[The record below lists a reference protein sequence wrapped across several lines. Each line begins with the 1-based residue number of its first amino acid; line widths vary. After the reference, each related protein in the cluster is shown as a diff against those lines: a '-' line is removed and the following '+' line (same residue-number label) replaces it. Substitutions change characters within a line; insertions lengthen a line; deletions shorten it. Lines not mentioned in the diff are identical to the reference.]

1 MYLPGIFTTSDI
13 INCKIFVAFQASSIC
28 CIRVSPWCFS
38 GANLCNCDIAISNLP
53 IISQL
58 QSQSQMGHP
67 PPHLYYPRQF
77 HAPPAPWLSSLFATI
92 ISRSSLWNS
101 TSVSIDACAPCC
113 PYPPPPSHRAS
124 LPSPSSLL
132 LLMRVSSRCSVSSA
146 AGSSVCSYFAELHVY
161 SHTKKNCQDYYNS
174 DCSPRDFDHVYY
186 DMQDTEGSSA
196 WNMQASFSHP
206 NLHSS
211 IVCIL
216 LRWDPFIHT
225 MSSNVYIISL
235 THRFCSVFLVTLD

>member
-146 AGSSVCSYFAELHVY
+146 AGSSACSYFAELHVY
-161 SHTKKNCQDYYNS
+161 SHTKK
-174 DCSPRDFDHVYY
+174 
-186 DMQDTEGSSA
+186 
-196 WNMQASFSHP
+196 
-206 NLHSS
+206 
-211 IVCIL
+211 IVRTITTA
-216 LRWDPFIHT
+216 IA
-225 MSSNVYIISL
+225 V
-235 THRFCSVFLVTLD
+235 LVTLIMFIMTCRIQKVLRHGICRRLSHIQTSIHLSYVFYCDGTLLFIPWVQMYISSVLLTDFVQSSW